1 MHEQSRYAETKNAS
15 MIVYTSAIFIGII
28 SNVENIKA
36 VMIVD
41 FSFLPPFREGVFKL
55 FIILILLTLFISFI
69 FSLLSFWPIINQNIV
84 EGYDKNDF
92 SNKGNNVLFFEKNT
106 DFSSSED
113 LYAFYSKKY
122 ESLDLYNKDIANQIL
137 NLSRIADRKYS
148 FFYKSVKT
156 CAFGFMGSCS
166 ISFLVWII
174 MEVAV

>member
-1 MHEQSRYAETKNAS
+1 MSKKKNSINLTEELKYSLDIMHEQSRYAETKNAS

-137 NLSRIADRKYS
+137 NLSRIADRKY
-148 FFYKSVKT
+148 
-156 CAFGFMGSCS
+156 
-166 ISFLVWII
+166 
-174 MEVAV
+174 